1 MHCLRIHIEC
11 TRLLKISLLQ
21 CSQQLSHHS
30 RMMNNSFWFWSLRWS
45 CVRYRVDVECKYYC
59 NFKWKIFWCVIV
71 SMLWG
76 LCEDMNMKW
85 LTALTKT
92 QQTIELA
99 YTNEL
104 WSKSNLLWYH
114 YGSNILSRLNGDV
127 HELLCGNLCVLSSS
141 VCQEKWKRVAARV
154 KTVSGFIAYLQRYP
168 DTQRDQTTA
177 VSSQNE
183 IQPLIA
189 AHEGESGKK
198 KSFLLAMFHL

>member
-1 MHCLRIHIEC
+1 
-11 TRLLKISLLQ
+11 
-21 CSQQLSHHS
+21 
-30 RMMNNSFWFWSLRWS
+30 MMNNSFWFWSLRWS

-59 NFKWKIFWCVIV
+59 NFKWKIVWRVIV

-114 YGSNILSRLNGDV
+114 YGSDILSRLNGDV
-127 HELLCGNLCVLSSS
+127 HELLCGNLCVFSSS
-141 VCQEKWKRVAARV
+141 VYQEKWRKTICSKSENSLRFHCIFTTISRHTKRPNDCCEFRKLNSTSYFCTRV
-154 KTVSGFIAYLQRYP
+154 RELCFLFSHVS
-168 DTQRDQTTA
+168 
-177 VSSQNE
+177 
-183 IQPLIA
+183 PLTPPRPT
-189 AHEGESGKK
+189 
-198 KSFLLAMFHL
+198 